1 MKTDAPGG
9 FRELCRIAYPL
20 IISMGSFTLMQFV
33 DRMFLAWYSSDALQ
47 ASLPAGIVSF
57 TLICGFM
64 TLAGY
69 GTTLVAQYH
78 GAGDPSACARS
89 TAQAV
94 WVALLSWPV
103 MLVLMPL
110 GLLALRTSGHPP
122 AVIDLEIDY
131 FSIVMWGS
139 VTAPLGA
146 AIGGFFTGQ
155 GRTLITMMA
164 TIAGNLV
171 NLVLDYVMI
180 FGVWGFPEMGIRG
193 AAWASVIA
201 GFVTPLILFVLYF
214 SARFNRTHQT
224 RSTFRLDKELLIKLM
239 RYGVPAG
246 VHFTLDIAA
255 FAIFVLFTGR
265 MGAVALATSNIALS
279 VNMLAFLPMIG
290 ISVAASTL
298 VGQYQG
304 RRESQYAEKSAWNA
318 MKLGTLYMV
327 AVSLTYVLY
336 PEFYTQL
343 FTRGNTDGL
352 LLDDVM
358 PVARILMIIMGIWGV
373 ADCANIILG
382 GALKGAGD
390 TKFVMIFSVAMAW
403 GVLVPGLVVVVF
415 WLEAGVIAAWAWAAF
430 YIFLLAGGMM
440 WRFMTGKWKSIEMVQ
455 PVLPIMPKGPGAEA
469 LMISE

>member
-1 MKTDAPGG
+1 MKTETPGG

-33 DRMFLAWYSSDALQ
+33 DRMFLAWYSSEALQ

-64 TLAGY
+64 ALAGY

-78 GAGDPSACARS
+78 GAGDPRACARS

-94 WVALLSWPV
+94 WAALLSWPI
-103 MLVLMPL
+103 MLALIPV
-110 GLLALRTSGHPP
+110 GLFVLRTSGHPP
-122 AVIDLEIDY
+122 GVIELETQY

-139 VTAPLGA
+139 VAVPLGS

-155 GRTLITMMA
+155 GRTLITMIA
-164 TIAGNLV
+164 TIAGNVV

-180 FGVWGFPEMGIRG
+180 FGVAGFPEMGIRG

-214 SARFNRTHQT
+214 SRTFNTSHST
-224 RSTFRLDKELLIKLM
+224 RATFVWDGVLFRKLL
-239 RYGVPAG
+239 RYGVPSG
-246 VHFTLDIAA
+246 VHFALDIAA

-265 MGAVALATSNIALS
+265 MGPVALATSNIALS
-279 VNMLAFLPMIG
+279 VNMLAFLPLIG
-290 ISVAASTL
+290 ISIAAGTL

-304 RRESQYAEKSAWNA
+304 RRESRIAEKSAWNA
-318 MKLGTLYMV
+318 VKLGTLYMV
-327 AVSLTYVLY
+327 SVSITYVLF
-336 PEFYTQL
+336 PEFYTAL

-352 LLDDVM
+352 VMEDLL
-358 PVARILMIIMGIWGV
+358 PIARVLMIIMGIWGV
-373 ADCANIILG
+373 ADCANIILA

-390 TKFVMIFSVAMAW
+390 TKFVMVYSVAMAW
-403 GVLVPGLVVVVF
+403 GMLVPGLVVVVF
-415 WLEAGVIAAWAWAAF
+415 VLDAGVILAWAWAAF
-430 YIFLLAGGMM
+430 YIFLLAAGML
-440 WRFMTGKWKSIEMVQ
+440 WRFLTGKWKTIEMVQ
-455 PVLPIMPKGPGAEA
+455 PVLPIMPDGPGAEA
-469 LMISE
+469 LMVSE